1 MLQFPKPKNIGS
13 LISILLV
20 LIKKKGV
27 VAVIYVLIFFPE
39 LSSIL
44 EPPGGH
50 FLFGSQ
56 CCKQTT
62 YARQCWINNT
72 RRSSTLY
79 VVNYKDN

>member
-13 LISILLV
+13 LISS
-20 LIKKKGV
+20 V
-27 VAVIYVLIFFPE
+27 VVVIYVLIFFPE

-44 EPPGGH
+44 EPTGGH